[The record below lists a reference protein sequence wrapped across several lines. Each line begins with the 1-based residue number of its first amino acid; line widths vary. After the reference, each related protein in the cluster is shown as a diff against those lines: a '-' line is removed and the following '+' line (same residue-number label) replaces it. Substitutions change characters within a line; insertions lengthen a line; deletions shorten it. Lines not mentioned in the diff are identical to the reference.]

1 MTHKPSK
8 ELLRHDLL
16 EILRAHDLKNYTKRK
31 ARFELEARY
40 GRLSSEMREFV
51 KLETSRYVETMVS
64 KVRRNMTVSSSASG
78 QCSPAR
84 AKSPEVVNQQ
94 TSPEWE
100 SRLVLDRPPSV
111 VYSNTEILDEPR
123 EEWEEPAEEASLLP
137 VDLKRNR
144 RKAEE
149 AWQSHS
155 RSVDSQAETN
165 SLFSRR
171 KYRCSNNS
179 CNPSSRRLRSERK
192 SHSQRPTSS
201 STKQET
207 RRGYSWQNKNIN
219 SRNKRVKL
227 KLRTY
232 GNKSRSWSR
241 SIVSRSSS
249 SKHSRYK
256 WETRRAWS
264 QRPMTREASSSTR
277 RRQSYPGADSGD
289 VPQIKFEIT
298 RAKLDLPMNT
308 SWDSRM
314 PQPQIETPNYQTTA
328 EGVRRNFN
336 REAIT
341 FDVSSKQQTRKT
353 LTPVLNR
360 RRPRTPIKFGDY
372 KAAVETEAVLVTW
385 SDSTNRTK
393 INSQESS
400 RSALHS
406 AESSERRGRKRLSD
420 ASSKWPPKKLRK
432 AAGTRRERETD
443 PNRIAQRLKQVDK
456 GKNSRAYRAYRAA
469 VPKSSR
475 RGRDEHPRTPNVLEK
490 VSNRRWKGKCNKW
503 RRLVHK
509 WEAENLLSEEGA
521 KTESDEGSDD
531 IGIAFEEGLENK
543 SVEHEDDVSS
553 VPSIKYS
560 DESSKESE
568 EKNLDGQSPVAPDFD
583 LDPL

>member
-1 MTHKPSK
+1 MTQKPSK

-64 KVRRNMTVSSSASG
+64 KVRRNMTISSSASG

-94 TSPEWE
+94 TPPEWE
-100 SRLVLDRPPSV
+100 PPLVLDRPPAV

-123 EEWEEPAEEASLLP
+123 EEWEEPALVASLLQE
-137 VDLKRNR
+137 DLKRNR

-149 AWQSHS
+149 ARQSHS
-155 RSVDSQAETN
+155 PSVDSQAETN
-165 SLFSRR
+165 SFFSPR
-171 KYRCSNNS
+171 KYRSSNNS

-192 SHSQRPTSS
+192 SHSQRYSSS

-219 SRNKRVKL
+219 SRNKRV

-264 QRPMTREASSSTR
+264 PRPMAREASSSSR
-277 RRQSYPGADSGD
+277 RRQSYPGAESGD
-289 VPQIKFEIT
+289 FPQIKLELT
-298 RAKLDLPMNT
+298 RARVDIPMNT
-308 SWDSRM
+308 NWDSRM
-314 PQPQIETPNYQTTA
+314 PQQRIETPNYQTTA

-336 REAIT
+336 KEAIT
-341 FDVSSKQQTRKT
+341 FDVCSEQQTRKT
-353 LTPVLNR
+353 LRPVVNR
-360 RRPRTPIKFGDY
+360 RRPRTPIKFEDY

-400 RSALHS
+400 RSTLHS

-420 ASSKWPPKKLRK
+420 ASLKWPPKKLRK
-432 AAGTRRERETD
+432 AAETRRERETD

-475 RGRDEHPRTPNVLEK
+475 RGCDEHPRTPNVLEK

-568 EKNLDGQSPVAPDFD
+568 EKNPDGESPLAPDFD
-583 LDPL
+583 LDPF